1 MLTHE
6 DFTELMEDLNGEDV
20 SLKAV
25 TLRAFWQLPS
35 KDARVMPH
43 MERLL
48 DDKSPC
54 LLGIPYIFG
63 EIRWL
68 AAQALTAERKA
79 LGISRTV
86 QLQNVVQPI
95 YTKGII
101 QAAHAANIRVK
112 AGIEGVLETFATLRD
127 MGYLPTYNLI
137 LSPQQPSHKQKKAQP
152 ITRGGE
158 SQRGRGRNDNSRL
171 SVSPTRPLADLP
183 TRPLVATTPPSH

>member
-1 MLTHE
+1 MLTYE
-6 DFTELMEDLNGEDV
+6 DFTELMKELNGEDV

-25 TLRAFWQLPS
+25 TLKGFWQLPS
-35 KDARVMPH
+35 KDARVLPH
-43 MERLL
+43 LERLL

-68 AAQALTAERKA
+68 AAQALTAERKT

-95 YTKGII
+95 YTRGII

-112 AGIEGVLETFATLRD
+112 AGIEGVLETFAILRD
-127 MGYLPTYNLI
+127 MDYLRTYNLI
-137 LSPQQPSHKQKKAQP
+137 LSPQQPSQKQERAQP
-152 ITRGGE
+152 IARRREGE
-158 SQRGRGRNDNSRL
+158 RASERNDNSRL
-171 SVSPTRPLADLP
+171 SVSPTRRFADLP
-183 TRPLVATTPPSH
+183 TRPLV